1 MSKVR
6 KQKKPKSAD
15 RGGGRAN
22 TAGGIT
28 SDVELELMKRLWSF
42 SAQCRSGH
50 DADKILR
57 SALKLGLEFFNADEG
72 CVVSIPP
79 GRDEPRLLYLE
90 PRDSYWETDFLTGFL
105 RGHKVDMP
113 HNVMLARIRRH
124 GRMWGA
130 MALRSG
136 ANDEFHWDARQA
148 FSSIGAVAGQLAE
161 DIDVERVRQV
171 RTRIDQKLFE
181 QERPK
186 NLFYEILHS
195 IRSLAGYDHSAAL
208 LICDGEQ
215 SGLEIVAEQI
225 AWRKAKSQNV
235 GRKFPLTDD
244 VRNALLGETIFSFD
258 RFDRRWH
265 SSNGADSTLPE
276 LLDYNSRDP
285 DDPGSVVEH
294 ALLCAPLLNKDRL
307 LGVLKVAAVRH
318 GTFGQYEA
326 DLIAQFLPQVS
337 LALQGLNRT
346 QSLEMQILEAERKH
360 AMADLARGVSHDINN
375 ALGAVLPLV
384 QQLSEDAQQGDLDPA
399 LLSEDLK
406 EIERSLQVCRRIFGG
421 MLGFARSMARNPSDV
436 FLHHEVECTLAILKD
451 GLRRRGIAVK
461 VDVPTT
467 LAPVKAV
474 QADIEQLLLNL
485 IGNARDA
492 MGAGDQLTIQ
502 ARQNGDKIELLVE
515 DTGSGIPAAQITQ
528 IQQPFFTTKPDG
540 SGLGLAICRSIL
552 SQMRGRFQIESRM
565 GEGTRVNVT
574 IPAAQD

>member
-6 KQKKPKSAD
+6 KQKKPKQTAHA
-15 RGGGRAN
+15 GRAN
-22 TAGGIT
+22 AADGIT
-28 SDVELELMKRLWSF
+28 GDVELELMKRLWSF
-42 SAQCRSGH
+42 AAQFRNGQ

-57 SALKLGLEFFNADEG
+57 SALRLGLDFFGATEG

-79 GRDEPRLLYLE
+79 GRDEPQLLFLE
-90 PRDSYWETDFLTGFL
+90 PRDSRWETDFLVGFL
-105 RGHKVDMP
+105 RGHKIDIP
-113 HNVMLARIRRH
+113 PNVMLARIRRH

-130 MALRSG
+130 MALRSS
-136 ANDEFHWDARQA
+136 NDEYHWDARQA
-148 FSSIGAVAGQLAE
+148 FSSIGAMAGQLAE

-171 RTRIDQKLFE
+171 RARIDQKLFE

-208 LICDGEQ
+208 LICDAEGAN
-215 SGLEIVAEQI
+215 LEIVAEQI

-235 GRKFPLTDD
+235 GRKLPLTDEIQAAL
-244 VRNALLGETIFSFD
+244 VRDTIVGFD
-258 RFDRRWH
+258 RLDHRWH
-265 SSNGADSTLPE
+265 SSNGADETLAG
-276 LLDYNSRDP
+276 LLDYNAADP
-285 DDPGSVVEH
+285 DDPSCVVEH
-294 ALLCAPLLNKDRL
+294 SLLCAPLSSKDKL
-307 LGVLKVAAVRH
+307 LGLLKVAAVRH
-318 GTFGQYEA
+318 GTFGTYES

-337 LALQGLNRT
+337 LALQGLHRT

-375 ALGAVLPLV
+375 ALGSVLPLV
-384 QQLSEDAQQGDLDPA
+384 QQLREDAQHGELDPA

-451 GLRRRGIAVK
+451 GLKRRGIKVK
-461 VDVPTT
+461 VDVPTS
-467 LAPVKAV
+467 LAPVRAV

-492 MGAGDQLTIQ
+492 MEAGDLLTIR
-502 ARQNGDKIELLVE
+502 ARQAGDKIELLVE
-515 DTGSGIPAAQITQ
+515 DTGAGIPASQISQ
-528 IQQPFFTTKPDG
+528 IQQPFFTTKPEG

-565 GEGTRVNVT
+565 GEGTCVTVT
-574 IPAAQD
+574 IPAAQE